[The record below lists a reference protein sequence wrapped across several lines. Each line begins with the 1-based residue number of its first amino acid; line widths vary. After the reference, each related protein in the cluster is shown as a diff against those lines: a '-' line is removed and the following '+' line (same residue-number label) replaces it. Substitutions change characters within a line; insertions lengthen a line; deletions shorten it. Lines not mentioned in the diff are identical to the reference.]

1 MTHRSKL
8 LRLANILCVVLG
20 MSVPSAIGGDLRP
33 LHELAFLAGHWVGE
47 SGQVE
52 MEEIWTEPK
61 GGVMLGLHR
70 DVAPGE
76 PAFFEFLMIEERD
89 GRMIYVASPRGRG
102 ATEFPLS
109 KIEDSFVVFENFEHD
124 YPQRIVYRRDGDRLT
139 ARIEGEIDGELEV
152 SEWSWSLAR

>member
-8 LRLANILCVVLG
+8 LRLANILCLVSGLSLPV
-20 MSVPSAIGGDLRP
+20 ANGGDLRP
-33 LHELAFLAGHWVGE
+33 LQGVAFLAGHWVGK

-70 DVAPGE
+70 DVAPGK
-76 PAFFEFLMIEERD
+76 PAFFEFLWIEQRD
-89 GRMIYVASPRGRG
+89 GRLVYVASPQGRG
-102 ATEFPLS
+102 GTEFPLS
-109 KIEDSFVVFENFEHD
+109 KVEDSVVVFENLEHD

-139 ARIEGEIDGELEV
+139 ARIAMNEV
-152 SEWSWSLAR
+152 VRSTTVN